1 MLPSIATCDVLVVGA
16 GPVGLTA
23 AHELARYGLSVRLID
38 AAGSPATTSRAL
50 GIHART
56 LETYDQMGV
65 LRDMLA
71 DARKVEHLTL
81 HQNGSRLVRFN
92 GDYSHL
98 PTRYPYSVMID
109 QARTERILRDAA
121 ARQGASVE
129 WGTKL
134 ADFTDDGEGVTA
146 ELARADGRS
155 ETFRAAWLLGTD
167 GGHSTV
173 RERLGLKLRG
183 DQTETWLIADAI
195 VHCDLPPDSI
205 YWMRTLEGAVMMVPF
220 PDEGEWRLRRHPRR

>member
-1 MLPSIATCDVLVVGA
+1 MTQSTATCDVLVVGA

-23 AHELARYGLSVRLID
+23 VHELARYGLSVRQID
-38 AAGSPATTSRAL
+38 AADGPAVTSRAL

-71 DARKVEHLTL
+71 DARKVGHLTL
-81 HQNGSRLVRFN
+81 YQNGSRLVRFDT
-92 GDYSHL
+92 DYSRL
-98 PTRYPYSVMID
+98 PTRHPYSVMID

-121 ARQGASVE
+121 AREGVSVE

-134 ADFTDDGEGVTA
+134 VDFTDDGEGVTA
-146 ELARADGRS
+146 ELARADGRTES
-155 ETFRAAWLLGTD
+155 FRAAWLLGTD

-173 RERLGLKLRG
+173 RRRLGLKLRG
-183 DQTETWLIADAI
+183 DQTETWLIADAA
-195 VHCDLPPDSI
+195 VQCDLRPDSI
-205 YWMRTLEGAVMMVPF
+205 YW
-220 PDEGEWRLRRHPRR
+220 